1 MFFRKTQE
9 ETKTKISNKMSN
21 PAEYI
26 ESKPDNKSI
35 ENSDEKLSETEI
47 KRESLAILAFL
58 GTTKEYLGV
67 DLNLGNISKLKE
79 GDVLKFYTRYQSV
92 LGKQLHKGLIEGFI
106 RTTVKGLSYFIN
118 FDDTE
123 ELNKNLQK
131 NELVKREVS
140 FISGKLVL
148 RGGRFVAL
156 GSALYGAPEGT
167 RKQ

>member
-1 MFFRKTQE
+1 M
-9 ETKTKISNKMSN
+9 
-21 PAEYI
+21 
-26 ESKPDNKSI
+26 
-35 ENSDEKLSETEI
+35 
-47 KRESLAILAFL
+47 
-58 GTTKEYLGV
+58 
-67 DLNLGNISKLKE
+67 
-79 GDVLKFYTRYQSV
+79 KFYNRYQSV

-106 RTTVKGLSYFIN
+106 RTAVKGLSYFIN

-123 ELNKNLQK
+123 ELNKDLQK

-140 FISGKLVL
+140 SISGKLVL